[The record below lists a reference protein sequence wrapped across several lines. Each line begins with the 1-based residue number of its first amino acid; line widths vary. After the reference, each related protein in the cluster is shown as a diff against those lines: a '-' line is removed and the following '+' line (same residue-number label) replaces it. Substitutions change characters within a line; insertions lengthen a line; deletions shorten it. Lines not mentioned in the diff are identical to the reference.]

1 MTHDSHVCTD
11 NCTSGRLEE
20 LLFAPHTAS
29 RMEPPDALVES
40 EEMVTIPAELW
51 RDAVRALAEVLAQ
64 KYPASCTPYGSGGA
78 PSAFTAN
85 LAEFVLG
92 YCAALTPPVAGRNS

>member
-29 RMEPPDALVES
+29 RMEPTDALAES
-40 EEMVTIPAELW
+40 GEMVTIPAELW
-51 RDAVRALAEVLAQ
+51 RDVAVALESCRRTLAGGSYHASPAAAPAKQVLDRIEADHWAEKEL
-64 KYPASCTPYGSGGA
+64 
-78 PSAFTAN
+78 N
-85 LAEFVLG
+85 R
-92 YCAALTPPVAGRNS
+92 GRR